1 MNNLT
6 DEKLTNLV
14 NQKIRKSLI
23 YEANDNIDAIPDN
36 TIENPFKGEVVDT
49 EFLNTSD
56 FSTKYD
62 EFENSLMNAI
72 NYNFVNKPIKYNEII
87 TSYNSLCNYI
97 KVSLKYDRLSN
108 LKKNIIDYKMSELV
122 DNIAIVRNISEVSD
136 YATIYS
142 NYLNQM
148 IENINNKTYQR
159 INVKFSETSKKE
171 LQNLMKLD
179 EILYKTF
186 KSYDRNKTPIKKRK
200 LTELFTKYLKIYNK
214 LKPILTSEDKIKLII
229 SDKQLLNDIQVATE
243 NFMTEIIAE
252 QPKEEPYI
260 DRLPIMIDTGF
271 TYPSDPYNELKKFY
285 EDNPEYQSD
294 YISVMEQSN
303 NLKDAFLI
311 PDLKERKRAISDLIK
326 NYQSTKRKFTEKI
339 KKMPVRTEEEIQLK
353 KNEITY
359 KEKIISI
366 LNSQQEYYQKQIRAL
381 DLIQKTQQ
389 DVLAQQDK
397 IIREVEET
405 KDETQTEQPKELEKS
420 IIKLRIKTIDSII
433 SELNSKIRTTDFE
446 EEKLKMMDEIQAYE
460 REKNNLEDELKASGK
475 KKGKKQRKSKKV
487 VKQPKMDKAGQR
499 HRLAMKI
506 LKRLVK

>member
-1 MNNLT
+1 
-6 DEKLTNLV
+6 
-14 NQKIRKSLI
+14 
-23 YEANDNIDAIPDN
+23 
-36 TIENPFKGEVVDT
+36 
-49 EFLNTSD
+49 
-56 FSTKYD
+56 
-62 EFENSLMNAI
+62 
-72 NYNFVNKPIKYNEII
+72 
-87 TSYNSLCNYI
+87 
-97 KVSLKYDRLSN
+97 
-108 LKKNIIDYKMSELV
+108 
-122 DNIAIVRNISEVSD
+122 
-136 YATIYS
+136 
-142 NYLNQM
+142 
-148 IENINNKTYQR
+148 
-159 INVKFSETSKKE
+159 
-171 LQNLMKLD
+171 
-179 EILYKTF
+179 
-186 KSYDRNKTPIKKRK
+186 
-200 LTELFTKYLKIYNK
+200 
-214 LKPILTSEDKIKLII
+214 
-229 SDKQLLNDIQVATE
+229 
-243 NFMTEIIAE
+243 
-252 QPKEEPYI
+252 
-260 DRLPIMIDTGF
+260 
-271 TYPSDPYNELKKFY
+271 
-285 EDNPEYQSD
+285 
-294 YISVMEQSN
+294 
-303 NLKDAFLI
+303 
-311 PDLKERKRAISDLIK
+311 
-326 NYQSTKRKFTEKI
+326 
-339 KKMPVRTEEEIQLK
+339 MPVRTEEEIQLK